1 MTTQAHAQP
10 ANPSAQAPA
19 PEVVTLAH
27 PQGCRSYL
35 VADPASGQALA
46 IDPHLDHVDELTERL
61 RTRGWKLAFVLDTH
75 THADHPSG
83 SAALAARSGAVRL
96 AHEKAHHRGVAQHPA
111 DGSTLALGGFE
122 VKVLHAP
129 GHTPDHLVVAVG
141 EHLFAGD
148 TLFIGSVARTD
159 FLGGDARQLFDTLQ
173 RIVALF
179 PGRMV
184 LHPGHDYQGRL
195 QSTLAEELVSN
206 PWLKERDREAF
217 ATRLSAGAPPR
228 PANMDALLRLNKEGV
243 AIPGARPAAELAS
256 ELAQGSAASVI
267 DVRTGAEYES
277 EHVPGSRLV
286 PLHELAARADEV
298 RATAAPRFLLCRTGA
313 RAAEAQRTLERLGIG
328 GLTVIEGGLEAL
340 RAAGFATE
348 RGRARLSI
356 ERQTRIAAGSLA
368 LLGAVLGFLVHP
380 LFHALSGFIGA
391 GLLFAGVTDWCG
403 MGLLLARAP
412 WNRAP
417 ASAPVAGG
425 GGCAAGGCAA
435 SSCAADAAPAPVRK
449 QG

>member
-1 MTTQAHAQP
+1 MNTRTQIP
-10 ANPSAQAPA
+10 STPPSAAASA
-19 PEVVTLAH
+19 PEIVTLAH

-35 VADPASGQALA
+35 VADPASGRTLA
-46 IDPHLDHVDELTERL
+46 IDPHLDHVDELER
-61 RTRGWKLAFVLDTH
+61 RVRAAGWTLAFVLDTH

-83 SAALAARSGAVRL
+83 SAALAARLGAVRL

-111 DGSTLALGGFE
+111 DGETLALGTFE
-122 VKVLHAP
+122 AKILHAP

-148 TLFIGSVARTD
+148 TLLIGSVARTD
-159 FLGGDARQLFDTLQ
+159 FLGGDPRQLFDTLQ
-173 RIVALF
+173 RLVQLF

-195 QSTLAEELVSN
+195 QSTLAEELVAN

-217 ATRLSAGAPPR
+217 ATKLSAGAPPR

-298 RATAAPRFLLCRTGA
+298 RATAAPRFLLCRTGTRAEEA
-313 RAAEAQRTLERLGIG
+313 RRTLEALGIG
-328 GLTVIEGGLEAL
+328 GLTVIEGGIEAL

-356 ERQTRIAAGSLA
+356 ERQVRIGAGSLA

-380 LFHALSGFIGA
+380 LFHVLPGFIGA

-412 WNRAP
+412 WNRGPAVAP
-417 ASAPVAGG
+417 AAGG
-425 GGCAAGGCAA
+425 GGCAASGCSAGGCAA
-435 SSCAADAAPAPVRK
+435 SVAPPPASTRD
-449 QG
+449 